1 MTRTELVANV
11 KRRAREYVGQG
22 DYRSAVAIMLI
33 DLTQFAMYA
42 AAAAAGPVVRVVGV
56 TTQAPR

>member
-42 AAAAAGPVVRVVGV
+42 AAHREETEVIRFIVGF
-56 TTQAPR
+56 PED